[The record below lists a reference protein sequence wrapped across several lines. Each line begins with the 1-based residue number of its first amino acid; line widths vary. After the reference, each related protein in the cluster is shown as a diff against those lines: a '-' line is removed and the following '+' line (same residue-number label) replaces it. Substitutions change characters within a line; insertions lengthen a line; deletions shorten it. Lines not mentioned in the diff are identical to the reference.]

1 MTLDGGVCS
10 QAAGLSA
17 EEVQAIDPS
26 VVSVRKRRD
35 GVGVGGRRGVGR
47 LHSLLTPALP

>member
-35 GVGVGGRRGVGR
+35 GVGG